1 MRLRSNEG
9 ERRIMRLQ
17 RYAAGSLI
25 IFIMYLAGLIS
36 TISAFA
42 IFWQGKFDSFSAWVS
57 LGALILAETVMWQYV
72 SYWINHNERV
82 KKNIPGFL
90 ALGAVIA
97 AYLIA
102 VFVYS
107 FFAGIADRF
116 LSGLVLLHILTL
128 TIAVLLG
135 GTVLLFLNYALK
147 SDDTTQAQLIHLYEI
162 ESGLKS
168 LLMSIEAYGEAETG
182 EIKAV
187 LTKLIEQVRFSDPVV
202 PDSLAYL
209 DKDLLFRIDML
220 KEELQQGEQKQSFT
234 PESVLLRLQ
243 ELKHL
248 LDDRNA
254 RLLLSK

>member
-1 MRLRSNEG
+1 MRLR
-9 ERRIMRLQ
+9 
-17 RYAAGSLI
+17 RYAAASLI
-25 IFIMYLAGLIS
+25 VLILYLVGLVS
-36 TISAFA
+36 TISVFA
-42 IFWQGKFDSFSAWVS
+42 IIRQGRMDSFSAWIS

-72 SYWINHNERV
+72 TYWINHNERV
-82 KKNIPGFL
+82 KRNIPGFL
-90 ALGAVIA
+90 ALGTIAA

-107 FFAGIADRF
+107 FIAGIDGRF

-135 GTVLLFLNYALK
+135 GAVLLFLNYTLK
-147 SDDTTQAQLIHLYEI
+147 SDETTQSQLIHLYEI

-168 LLMSIEAYGEAETG
+168 LLMKIEAYGEAGTG
-182 EIKAV
+182 DIKSF

-202 PDSLAYL
+202 PDTLAYL
-209 DKDLLFRIDML
+209 DQDLLFRIDML
-220 KEELQQGEQKQSFT
+220 KEELQQGEKEQRLA

>member
-1 MRLRSNEG
+1 MRLR
-9 ERRIMRLQ
+9 
-17 RYAAGSLI
+17 RYTGASLI
-25 IFIMYLAGLIS
+25 IFILYLVGLAS

-42 IFWQGKFDSFSAWVS
+42 IIWQGRMDTFSAWIS
-57 LGALILAETVMWQYV
+57 LGALILAETVMWKYV
-72 SYWINHNERV
+72 SYWINHHERV
-82 KKNIPGFL
+82 KKNIPGFV
-90 ALGAVIA
+90 ALGTVAA

-135 GTVLLFLNYALK
+135 GTILLFLNYALK
-147 SDDTTQAQLIHLYEI
+147 SDDTTQAQVIHLYEL

-168 LLMSIEAYGEAETG
+168 LLMSIEAYGEAEAG

-187 LTKLIEQVRFSDPVV
+187 LTKLIEQVRFSDSVV
-202 PDSLAYL
+202 PDALAYL
-209 DKDLLFRIDML
+209 DQDLLFRIDML
-220 KEELQQGEQKQSFT
+220 KEELGQAGKEQSLAA
-234 PESVLLRLQ
+234 ESVLLRLQ
-243 ELKHL
+243 ELKQL

>member
-1 MRLRSNEG
+1 MRLR
-9 ERRIMRLQ
+9 
-17 RYAAGSLI
+17 RYTAASLI
-25 IFIMYLAGLIS
+25 IFILYLVGLAS

-42 IFWQGKFDSFSAWVS
+42 IIWQGRMDAFSAWIS
-57 LGALILAETVMWQYV
+57 LGALILAETVIWQYV
-72 SYWINHNERV
+72 SYWINHYERV
-82 KKNIPGFL
+82 KKNIPGFV
-90 ALGAVIA
+90 ALGTVA
-97 AYLIA
+97 AGYLIA

-135 GTVLLFLNYALK
+135 GTILLFLNYALK
-147 SDDTTQAQLIHLYEI
+147 SDDTTQAQVIHLYEL

-168 LLMSIEAYGEAETG
+168 LLMSIEAYGEAEAG

-202 PDSLAYL
+202 PDALAYL
-209 DKDLLFRIDML
+209 DQDLLFRIDML
-220 KEELQQGEQKQSFT
+220 KEELGQGGKEQSLAA
-234 PESVLLRLQ
+234 ESVLLRLQ
-243 ELKHL
+243 ELKQL